1 MATSHEKDVKVDDLV
16 EVVPSP
22 VDEKSPDYHAE
33 PKLLEG
39 VDDTPIIVT
48 GADAAA
54 HLLPMRDDRDPALT
68 FRGIVLATVLSGFQA
83 VMTQIY
89 YFKPTQITIGGT
101 FIVRLFPG
109 WDNE

>member
-1 MATSHEKDVKVDDLV
+1 MATSIEKDVKVDDLV
-16 EVVPSP
+16 EVIPSP
-22 VDEKSPDYHAE
+22 VDEKVPEYHGE
-33 PKLLEG
+33 PKLIDGLEE
-39 VDDTPIIVT
+39 TPIIVT

-89 YFKPTQITIGGT
+89 SFKPTAITIGGT
-101 FIVRLFPG
+101 FIVRLCSTPS
-109 WDNE
+109 